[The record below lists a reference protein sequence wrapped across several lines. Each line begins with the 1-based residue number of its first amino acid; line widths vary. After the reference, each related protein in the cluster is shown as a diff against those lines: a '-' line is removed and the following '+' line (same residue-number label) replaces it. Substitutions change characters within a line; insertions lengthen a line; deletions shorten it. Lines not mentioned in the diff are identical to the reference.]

1 MAFEDAAH
9 IPAVSLQ
16 DETHRGSQSVGRAEE
31 HGLEGLQAR
40 TGAKKAEDE
49 ESESGEKYDVYG
61 MHRSSFV
68 AGKLQARFMADNHR
82 FLNVP
87 AHLPQACQT
96 YRAIT
101 EQVLQ
106 TCNR

>member
-1 MAFEDAAH
+1 MSSQVSAALTTSDFCTF
-9 IPAVSLQ
+9 ARL
-16 DETHRGSQSVGRAEE
+16 R
-31 HGLEGLQAR
+31 EGLQAR